1 MCKTTGF
8 TRGLKAGL
16 EGNTGLVSE
25 QGCLLSPGLG
35 LGPTSERQIRVLV
48 RSPHPKAA
56 ELRVCYYSTSGV
68 AVGNLSC
75 LL

>member
-8 TRGLKAGL
+8 THGLKAGL
-16 EGNTGLVSE
+16 EGSTGLVSE

-48 RSPHPKAA
+48 RSPTQK
-56 ELRVCYYSTSGV
+56 LQS
-68 AVGNLSC
+68 
-75 LL
+75 